1 MSLFPKLSKYAAITV
16 AAALSSN
23 AIAAHATAAK
33 ASTPTPPAA
42 STASSAANNTKAS
55 AKSAST
61 SLDQHIHDYI
71 MNNPEVIL
79 QAVQKYQQ
87 EQQLKARKAKFDAAL
102 EQVDALRT
110 PMYNTIAGN
119 PNGSV
124 TMVEFFDY
132 QCIMCYRVYKD
143 IDKLIDN
150 NKDLRVVFRL
160 LPIFGKASVYAAKVD
175 IAAALQHKYAKFHD
189 ILFKAKRVE
198 GKLKDADVRKAAKQA
213 GVHLTSTV
221 MKEVEGKKGQAFLKE
236 NSDLAK
242 NLRIN
247 GTPAFY
253 IMPTKG
259 SITKDQLAV
268 FAGAVPG
275 KYLQQ
280 AIDKVS
286 GKAAAAQASND
297 TTDSD
302 IAGDDQVDTN

>member
-1 MSLFPKLSKYAAITV
+1 MSLFPKLSTYAAITV

-23 AIAAHATAAK
+23 AIAAHATAEK
-33 ASTPTPPAA
+33 ASPPTPPAA
-42 STASSAANNTKAS
+42 SATPSTAS
-55 AKSAST
+55 ST

-71 MNNPEVIL
+71 MSNPEVIL

-110 PMYNTIAGN
+110 PMYNTVAGN
-119 PNGSV
+119 PNGSI

-175 IAAALQHKYAKFHD
+175 IAAALQHKYVKFHD

-213 GVHLTSTV
+213 GVRLSSTV
-221 MKEVEGKKGQAFLKE
+221 MKEVEGDRK
-236 NSDLAK
+236 S
-242 NLRIN
+242 
-247 GTPAFY
+247 
-253 IMPTKG
+253 
-259 SITKDQLAV
+259 V
-268 FAGAVPG
+268 V
-275 KYLQQ
+275 
-280 AIDKVS
+280 
-286 GKAAAAQASND
+286 
-297 TTDSD
+297 
-302 IAGDDQVDTN
+302 

>member
-1 MSLFPKLSKYAAITV
+1 MSLFPKLSTYAAITV

-23 AIAAHATAAK
+23 AIAAHATAEK
-33 ASTPTPPAA
+33 ASPPTPPAA
-42 STASSAANNTKAS
+42 SATPSTAS
-55 AKSAST
+55 ST

-71 MNNPEVIL
+71 MSNPEVIL

-110 PMYNTIAGN
+110 PMYNTVAGN
-119 PNGSV
+119 PNGSI

-175 IAAALQHKYAKFHD
+175 IAAALQHKYVKFHD

-213 GVHLTSTV
+213 GVRLSSTV

-236 NSDLAK
+236 NTDLAK
-242 NLRIN
+242 KLRIN

-259 SITKDQLAV
+259 SVTKDQLAV
-268 FAGAVPG
+268 FAGAAPG
-275 KYLQQ
+275 KYLQK
-280 AIDKVS
+280 AIDKVA
-286 GKAAAAQASND
+286 GKDTAAQASND
-297 TTDSD
+297 TTDADTS
-302 IAGDDQVDTN
+302 GDDQVDTN